1 MAGVRELKAE
11 FDAWE
16 VEEEEEGTVS
26 VKSVKSVRL
35 CDREEEG
42 RDPPGKTPRA
52 IELRLR
58 LR

>member
-35 CDREEEG
+35 CDREEG

-58 LR
+58 VR